1 MIELQDRVEPARL
14 PQLMELFAQAWWAR
28 DRDVADVAAMLE
40 RSDLVFALID
50 WATDRL
56 VGFSRVLTDGVFL
69 AMVLDVVV
77 AEDARRQGLG
87 ASLMEAVLQ
96 HPQLAGVRS
105 VELVCQPEL
114 VPFYRRHGFTDQVGH
129 SRLMRRSA
137 DLNLIS

>member
-28 DRDVADVAAMLE
+28 DRAVADVAAMLE